1 MPVVD
6 IEIWSDVVC
15 PWCYIGKRRFE
26 TALERVTAPPG
37 LDITPGDHGD
47 PADMTASGETASG
60 DVRFRVRYRAYQL
73 DPTAPTS
80 SARPV
85 TEVYAKKFGGAER
98 AASIIAHLTETARA
112 DGIEFRMDIASRANT
127 VLAHR
132 LLWWAAERHG
142 TETQHRLKEALLAA
156 YFTEGR
162 SVGDPD
168 DLARI
173 VATTLDI
180 NASEVIAF
188 LESDDGRGEVA
199 EEMAQAAAFGIT
211 GVPTYVIGGQWAI
224 PGAQDVETFER
235 VLRRAAERLTR

>member
-1 MPVVD
+1 MSVVD
-6 IEIWSDVVC
+6 IDIWSDVVC

-26 TALERVTAPPG
+26 RALRRITEEGSDDTGAVT
-37 LDITPGDHGD
+37 
-47 PADMTASGETASG
+47 
-60 DVRFRVRYRAYQL
+60 FRIRYRAYQL
-73 DPTAPTS
+73 DPTAPTA

-85 TEVYAKKFGGAER
+85 SEVYAKKFGGPER
-98 AASIIAHLTETARA
+98 ASSIISHLTDTARA
-112 DGIEFRMDIASRANT
+112 DGIDFRMDIALRANT

-142 TETQHRLKEALLAA
+142 VEAQHRLKETLLAA

-168 DLARI
+168 ELTRI
-173 VATTLDI
+173 T
-180 NASEVIAF
+180 ASSLNVDEHDVTAF
-188 LESDDGRGEVA
+188 LDSDEGRGEVA

-211 GVPTYVIGGQWAI
+211 GVPTYVIGGQWSI

-235 VLRRAAERLTR
+235 VLRRAAERIAR

>member
-1 MPVVD
+1 MAVVD

-26 TALERVTAPPG
+26 RALQRITADNATN
-37 LDITPGDHGD
+37 GDNDNDHD
-47 PADMTASGETASG
+47 NDADNDA
-60 DVRFRVRYRAYQL
+60 VRFRVRYRAYQL

-80 SARPV
+80 SAKPV
-85 TEVYAKKFGGAER
+85 TEVYAKKFGGPER
-98 AASIIAHLTETARA
+98 AAAIISHLTDTASA
-112 DGIEFRMDIASRANT
+112 DGIDFRMDLALRANT

-142 TETQHRLKEALLAA
+142 LDAQQRLKEALLSA

-168 DLARI
+168 ELARI
-173 VATTLDI
+173 VAKTLDVET
-180 NASEVIAF
+180 NVVIEF
-188 LESDDGRGEVA
+188 LESEDGRGEVA
-199 EEMAQAAAFGIT
+199 EDLAQAAAFGIT
-211 GVPTYVIGGQWAI
+211 GVPTYVIGGQWSI

-235 VLRRAAERLTR
+235 VLRRAAERIAR

>member
-1 MPVVD
+1 MSVVD
-6 IEIWSDVVC
+6 VEIWSDVVC

-26 TALERVTAPPG
+26 QALANLSREEV
-37 LDITPGDHGD
+37 GDGSD
-47 PADMTASGETASG
+47 DRGVE
-60 DVRFRVRYRAYQL
+60 FRVRYRAYQL

-85 TEVYAKKFGGAER
+85 TEVYAKKFGGPER
-98 AASIIAHLTETARA
+98 AASIIAHLTDTARA
-112 DGIEFRMDIASRANT
+112 DGLDFRMDVAVRANT

-142 TETQHRLKEALLAA
+142 VDAQHRLKEALLVA

-168 DLARI
+168 ELARI
-173 VATTLDI
+173 VAGALNVDTLNVDP
-180 NASEVIAF
+180 SDVIAF
-188 LESDDGRGEVA
+188 LESDEGRGEVA

-235 VLRRAAERLTR
+235 VLRRAAERIAR